1 MRSQVPTHQP
11 QNAETGTTHS
21 EAFHIQLVPRP
32 RQRRHPIVV
41 DISDVELYLSFW
53 YLCTIPYG
61 AARDKDYGAHFVGA
75 HEKGYNSE
83 LVDVAEAVW
92 LLSGGAFE
100 YRHSEAKPGDGIQ
113 GIILDKQTRHSIHWG
128 DLRGN
133 DAGAVEA
140 LIVASGWEFISSI
153 DGPVEEMVSRLEI

>member
-1 MRSQVPTHQP
+1 MRSQVPTLQP
-11 QNAETGTTHS
+11 PNSETGAAHS
-21 EAFHIQLVPRP
+21 EAFHIQLIPLP
-32 RQRRHPIVV
+32 RQRRRMVV

-61 AARDKDYGAHFVGA
+61 ATRDKDYGAHFVGA
-75 HEKGYNSE
+75 HERGYNSE

-100 YRHSEAKPGDGIQ
+100 YRHSGAKPGDGIQ
-113 GIILDKQTRHSIHWG
+113 GILVDKQTGHRIDWG

-133 DAGAVEA
+133 DVGAVEA
-140 LIVASGWEFISSI
+140 LIVASGWECISSI
-153 DGPVEEMVSRLEI
+153 GGSVEEMVSRLEI